1 VAAEGDVLV
10 ADLDLGRHDVGGQ
23 AEHTGAQ
30 RRPDRL
36 GVAAEGRGVTRG
48 GLVGRLDHG
57 LAALGGADPVDGSA
71 LGRLDELAADA
82 DPDRDLP
89 AVAHRRAGAD
99 RRRVLDRAQLAHPVV
114 GVAAVGAGGARR
126 VVRLA
131 SRGAAA
137 LVVAAAAGEEQRDG
151 GEERGNGPSGGRQVH
166 ASTLRRGGSS
176 LRWSCGTALESLR
189 DRAAAEWSTPAHV
202 PPSEAEPLM
211 RVVAGSARGRRL
223 VAPPGTEVRPTTDRV
238 REAVFNAL
246 GSRDAVV
253 GATVLDLFAGSGA
266 LGIEAL
272 SRGAAHATF
281 VDSSPRALE
290 AVRTNLDH
298 CGLADRASGV
308 REDVVEHVRRGGI
321 EADLVFLVPPYAFDG
336 WQELLD
342 ALPACTA
349 VVESDR
355 EVEPPE

>member
-1 VAAEGDVLV
+1 
-10 ADLDLGRHDVGGQ
+10 
-23 AEHTGAQ
+23 
-30 RRPDRL
+30 
-36 GVAAEGRGVTRG
+36 
-48 GLVGRLDHG
+48 
-57 LAALGGADPVDGSA
+57 
-71 LGRLDELAADA
+71 
-82 DPDRDLP
+82 
-89 AVAHRRAGAD
+89 
-99 RRRVLDRAQLAHPVV
+99 
-114 GVAAVGAGGARR
+114 
-126 VVRLA
+126 
-131 SRGAAA
+131 
-137 LVVAAAAGEEQRDG
+137 
-151 GEERGNGPSGGRQVH
+151 
-166 ASTLRRGGSS
+166 
-176 LRWSCGTALESLR
+176 
-189 DRAAAEWSTPAHV
+189 
-202 PPSEAEPLM
+202 M

-223 VAPPGTEVRPTTDRV
+223 IAPPGTEVRPTTDRV

-298 CGLADRASGV
+298 CGLADRASVV
-308 REDVVEHVRRGGI
+308 RADAVEHVRRGGI
-321 EADLVFLVPPYAFDG
+321 DADLVFLDPPYAFDG

-355 EVEPPE
+355 EVEPPEGWRVLRSRRYGGSVVLIIEKSDRDEHGQTAAEDRS